1 MTPTTVV
8 EAPDMFQRAVNGLAV
23 RPNFMA
29 HVFFTAF
36 AGDVSAKRIS
46 AELGCSETNALRLA
60 MMSAP
65 RSDRRQFRDD
75 VARIAAA
82 AGVDHGLLLTV
93 IKQAQGLAIFDPEG
107 KQEGMLLAARDIMPG
122 AEDRED

>member
-1 MTPTTVV
+1 MTPTTVA
-8 EAPDMFQRAVNGLAV
+8 EAPEMFQRAVDSLAV

-60 MMSAP
+60 MMSVP
-65 RSDRRQFRDD
+65 RSGRPHFRED

-82 AGVDHGLLLTV
+82 GDADPEQLLSV
-93 IKQAQGLAIFDPEG
+93 IKQAQALAVFDPVG
-107 KQEGMLLAARDIMPG
+107 KEHGMLLAARDVVSEP
-122 AEDRED
+122 EDRED

>member
-1 MTPTTVV
+1 MTSTTIA
-8 EAPDMFQRAVNGLAV
+8 EAPEMFQRAVNGLAG

-60 MMSAP
+60 MMSIP
-65 RSDRRQFRDD
+65 RSERRQFRED

-82 AGVDHGLLLTV
+82 ADVDHGLLLSV
-93 IKQAQGLAIFDPEG
+93 IKQAQALAVFDQEDMG
-107 KQEGMLLAARDIMPG
+107 EGMLVAARDVVPDP
-122 AEDRED
+122 DRED

>member
-1 MTPTTVV
+1 MTPTTVA
-8 EAPDMFQRAVNGLAV
+8 EAPEMFQRAVNSLAA

-36 AGDVSAKRIS
+36 AGDVSAKRIA

-60 MMSAP
+60 MMSVP

-75 VARIAAA
+75 VARIASAT
-82 AGVDHGLLLTV
+82 GVDHGLLLSV
-93 IKQAQGLAIFDPEG
+93 IKQAQALAVFDPEG
-107 KQEGMLLAARDIMPG
+107 KGEGMLLAARDVVPDP
-122 AEDRED
+122 EDRED

>member
-1 MTPTTVV
+1 MTWTTIA
-8 EAPDMFQRAVNGLAV
+8 EAPEMFQRAVNGLAR

-29 HVFFTAF
+29 HVFFTVF

-60 MMSAP
+60 MMSIP
-65 RSDRRQFRDD
+65 RSGRRHFRDD

-82 AGVDHGLLLTV
+82 ADVDHGLLLSV
-93 IKQAQGLAIFDPEG
+93 IKQAQVLAVFD
-107 KQEGMLLAARDIMPG
+107 
-122 AEDRED
+122 

>member
-1 MTPTTVV
+1 MTPTTVA
-8 EAPDMFQRAVNGLAV
+8 EAPEMFQGAVNGLAA

-36 AGDVSAKRIS
+36 GGNVSAKRIS

-60 MMSAP
+60 MMSVP
-65 RSDRRQFRDD
+65 RADRQYFRDD

-82 AGVDHGLLLTV
+82 ADVDHDLLLSV
-93 IKQAQGLAIFDPEG
+93 IKQAQALAAFDPEG
-107 KQEGMLLAARDIMPG
+107 KAEGMLLAARDVLPEP
-122 AEDRED
+122 EDRRG

>member
-1 MTPTTVV
+1 MTPITVA
-8 EAPDMFQRAVNGLAV
+8 EAPEMFQRAVDGLAV

-60 MMSAP
+60 MMSVP
-65 RSDRRQFRDD
+65 RSDRRHFRGD

-82 AGVDHGLLLTV
+82 AGVDRGLLLSV
-93 IKQAQGLAIFDPEG
+93 IKQAQALAVFDPEG
-107 KQEGMLLAARDIMPG
+107 KGHGMLLAARDVVSEP
-122 AEDRED
+122 EDRED